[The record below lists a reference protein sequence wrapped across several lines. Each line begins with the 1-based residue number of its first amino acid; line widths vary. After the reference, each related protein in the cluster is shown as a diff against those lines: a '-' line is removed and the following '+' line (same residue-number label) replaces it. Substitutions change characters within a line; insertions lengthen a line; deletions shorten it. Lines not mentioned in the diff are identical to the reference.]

1 MYLIPFDDLRPRL
14 QNVCLRRWHY
24 FFRNFH
30 LTGQSR
36 PMTGKFSWG
45 PRHNRIHEKKKKQ
58 KAIVFFYDR
67 KNWWILMLQTY
78 IYVAWWFS
86 SHMSGYIAVIPVSNT
101 SWVGEESVQHPCT
114 LSFSYFIPTLT
125 WVRCRPWSTFGPL
138 KQFLKSKFNSLT
150 YRFRE
155 AYRETLMPVKTPE
168 DRFFNWLL
176 DKSL

>member
-1 MYLIPFDDLRPRL
+1 MYLIPFVDLRPRL
-14 QNVCLRRWHY
+14 QNVCL
-24 FFRNFH
+24 
-30 LTGQSR
+30 S

-45 PRHNRIHEKKKKQ
+45 PRHNRIHEKKKTKSNSL
-58 KAIVFFYDR
+58 FYDR

-101 SWVGEESVQHPCT
+101 SWIGEESVQHPCT

-155 AYRETLMPVKTPE
+155 AYRETPRPVKTPE